1 MKRNIFHLLTVF
13 TVGLMLASFGV
24 GQQRV
29 RTTATADK
37 YTISAKAGG
46 VNFIEGD
53 VTVARKEGRSG
64 VLLKRDQLQVG
75 DRVSTGANG
84 KAEILLNPGSYIR
97 LGSNSAF
104 QFLTTSL
111 DDLKISVES
120 GTAMFEVFA
129 ANEFQVTVDT
139 PSGSIALIETGVYKV
154 DVPRNGLATIAVF
167 DGKAQLDDP
176 QLTVIKKGRSSIIG
190 STTAAVTKFDRNK
203 RGDLGEWSKGRSKDL
218 AKLTS
223 SLQERDVRDSL
234 ISSFHMGRWSMFDSF
249 GLWVFNPRLMSHF
262 FLPFGY
268 GWRSPY
274 GFGLGSGFYWYNL
287 PVYITTPP
295 VAAVDPNRKDPRNT
309 GRGAI
314 IRAEDPPFKVIE
326 RKRQPRMET
335 DPGDFDIRGPIRGPI
350 RNETPIYAPLP
361 TEKVNTDRKRDN

>member
-1 MKRNIFHLLTVF
+1 MKRNIFQMLTIL
-13 TVGLMLASFGV
+13 TAGLVLASFGV

-29 RTTATADK
+29 RTSATADK

-53 VTVARKEGRSG
+53 VTVARKGGRSEI
-64 VLLKRDQLQVG
+64 LLRRDQLHVG
-75 DRVSTGANG
+75 DRVLTGANG

-97 LGSNSAF
+97 VGPNSSF

-111 DDLKISVES
+111 DDLKISVET

-129 ANEFQVTVDT
+129 ANEFKVVVGT
-139 PSGSIALIETGVYKV
+139 PAGSVALIETGVYRV
-154 DVPRNGLATIAVF
+154 DVSQNGLATIAVL
-167 DGKAQLDDP
+167 DGKAQLADTK
-176 QLTVIKKGRSSIIG
+176 LTVIKKGWSGTIG
-190 STTAAVTKFDRNK
+190 STTAAVTKFDRDK
-203 RGDLGEWSKGRSKDL
+203 RGELVDWSKARSKDL

-223 SLQERDVRDSL
+223 SLQEHDVRDSL

-249 GLWVFNPRLMSHF
+249 GLWVFSPRLMSHF

-287 PVYITTPP
+287 PAYITTPP
-295 VAAVDPNRKDPRNT
+295 VATVDPNQKDPRT
-309 GRGAI
+309 TARGGI
-314 IRAEDPPFKVIE
+314 IRTEDPPFKVIE
-326 RKRQPRMET
+326 RKRQPRLEN
-335 DPGDFDIRGPIRGPI
+335 DPGDFDIKRPILGPI
-350 RNETPIYAPLP
+350 RNDTPIFVPLP
-361 TEKVNTDRKRDN
+361 TEKNTDRKRDN